1 MTCPGSRLCLQT
13 EQFVHALKDELVKN
27 ALLALHAAR
36 PGYVSKSQSSA
47 PSSPAPAAADLHP
60 STAQEPPHSVC
71 NNVNGSQT
79 PPRESRASPVHSDS
93 IPHHKEYDEEEWASA
108 SLHAN
113 HASLGEA
120 MHYIG
125 FFPDI
130 QYANTITLL
139 LFIESTAFC

>member
-1 MTCPGSRLCLQT
+1 MFWLLSLQT
-13 EQFVHALKDELVKN
+13 EQFVHALKDELVKS

-47 PSSPAPAAADLHP
+47 PSSP
-60 STAQEPPHSVC
+60 STAQEPHSVC
-71 NNVNGSQT
+71 NNVDGSQT
-79 PPRESRASPVHSDS
+79 PPRESRASPIRSDS

-108 SLHAN
+108 FLHAN
-113 HASLGEA
+113 HASLGVG

-130 QYANTITLL
+130 QYASTITDYY
-139 LFIESTAFC
+139 FVTFSRK